1 MIKEYEID
9 YSEQIPKLKIINKY
23 DFNEDIADIGMIA
36 LFFMECLKVDEE
48 PIEHIFVI
56 AYDSKDK
63 LVGVCK
69 VADGDL
75 GSVNLD
81 NKKIITFLILSGG
94 TQFLVEHNHPDGS
107 STPSQGDKFADG
119 ALKALAM
126 MFNFHYLGGLIVA
139 KGEYSVINGQENVE
153 I

>member
-9 YSEQIPKLKIINKY
+9 YSEQIPKLKMIAEY
-23 DFNEDIADIGMIA
+23 DFNEDMTDIGMIA

-48 PIEHIFVI
+48 PMEHIYII
-56 AYDSKDK
+56 AYDSKDN
-63 LVGVCK
+63 LIGVHK
-69 VADGDL
+69 IADGDFN
-75 GSVNLD
+75 SANLD

-94 TQFLVEHNHPDGS
+94 TQFLVEHNHPNGN

-119 ALKALAM
+119 SLKTLSM
-126 MFNFHYLGGLIVA
+126 MFNLHYLGGLVVA
-139 KGEYSVINGQENVE
+139 EGEYSVINGQENIE